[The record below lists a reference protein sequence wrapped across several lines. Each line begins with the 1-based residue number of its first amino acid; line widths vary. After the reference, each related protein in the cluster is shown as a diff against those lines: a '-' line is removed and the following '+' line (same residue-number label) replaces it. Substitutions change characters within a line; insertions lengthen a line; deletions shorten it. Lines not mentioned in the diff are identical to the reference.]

1 MAIASQTENTFMQAP
16 VNQAQFQEL
25 RELLDDE
32 FDSLIQSYLSDSKMR
47 MQHVMTAYDHS
58 DNTQGY
64 EAIHSLKGAS
74 ANLGASRLA
83 ELCLKL
89 QMECKAGRIRSA
101 DVLIQTIA
109 EEVLRVSQYLQEQM
123 N

>member
-1 MAIASQTENTFMQAP
+1 MQAP

-32 FDSLIQSYLSDSKMR
+32 FDSLIQSYLTDSQLR
-47 MQHVMTAYDHS
+47 MQRVMTAFDQN
-58 DNTQGY
+58 DNTLGY
-64 EAIHSLKGAS
+64 ESIHSLKGAS

-89 QMECKAGRIRSA
+89 QMECKAGRIRNA
-101 DVLIQTIA
+101 DVLIQSIA
-109 EEVLRVSQYLQEQM
+109 EEVARVNAYLQTQM